1 MDWGLLNQPQT
12 LQSQSTTYID
22 PNCTTAAHSIEPN
35 NNANLDNYNS
45 LVESLSVNPNSLEN
59 ARLQFDYNISQ
70 IFTSNMTI
78 NEQKRETNANN
89 PTTSNEKHN
98 DSQPRSIQSDFESI
112 PCIEN
117 KDCEYLKLVIGF
129 KRTLVLP
136 DVFFSYDMPVC
147 YCVLCLAG
155 SGTNPLEGWNWRRL
169 FSKTLSIFI

>member
-1 MDWGLLNQPQT
+1 MDWGF
-12 LQSQSTTYID
+12 QSPTTTYID
-22 PNCTTAAHSIEPN
+22 PNCTTTANSIEPN
-35 NNANLDNYNS
+35 NNANLENYNS
-45 LVESLSVNPNSLEN
+45 LLESLSVNPNSMEN

-70 IFTSNMTI
+70 IFTSNMTV

-89 PTTSNEKHN
+89 PTTSNDKHN

-136 DVFFSYDMPVC
+136 DVFFTYDIPVC
-147 YCVLCLAG
+147 YCVLCLTG
-155 SGTNPLEGWNWRRL
+155 SGKNSLEGENWRLLKKFKILSLL
-169 FSKTLSIFI
+169 FIHLI